1 MRHSKDE
8 TASKIC
14 SNPLSTKSSG
24 TLRWGA
30 RTTTNPS
37 GSGGN
42 WQIPFWAYPSRS
54 EWGDR
59 GSHIDLLFTESAF
72 GVNSAFGNPSQKKN
86 EISCRQV
93 WQRCVQQPQSWH
105 EIEIPNW
112 DCPAKNIYKSRHVF
126 FFFEIATTLSLFGT
140 CQIEISCDKFHTWNS
155 HWTHS
160 ECPSYRSCIPAHQW
174 SQSALARWPPTRCL
188 LKVDNQDKWFKHV
201 MPSAL
206 IRNTHDGQ
214 DFTSA
219 CVEQTMKQAV
229 DPPNTDRFLGKMW
242 SVACVQGWYPPMM
255 NAIPKV

>member
-1 MRHSKDE
+1 MSTTTRQNHIPTTSHLQTNATVIPCDIPKMRQPPRSAA
-8 TASKIC
+8 TPSVPRA
-14 SNPLSTKSSG
+14 LA
-24 TLRWGA
+24 LRWGA

-54 EWGDR
+54 EWGDQ

-126 FFFEIATTLSLFGT
+126 FFLKLQQL
-140 CQIEISCDKFHTWNS
+140 CL
-155 HWTHS
+155 
-160 ECPSYRSCIPAHQW
+160 YL
-174 SQSALARWPPTRCL
+174 ALAR
-188 LKVDNQDKWFKHV
+188 
-201 MPSAL
+201 
-206 IRNTHDGQ
+206 
-214 DFTSA
+214 
-219 CVEQTMKQAV
+219 
-229 DPPNTDRFLGKMW
+229 
-242 SVACVQGWYPPMM
+242 
-255 NAIPKV
+255 